1 MSLDTVSR
9 ANRAALSAAKALG
22 DIEPLDEIIIGRD
35 VLELV
40 SSAMYIDPMT
50 VYREYIQ
57 NAADAVDE
65 ARRQKLIAADA
76 AGQVE
81 ITVDA
86 ASRSVRIRDNGSG
99 ISNSQFARR
108 MAALGGSGKRGTTA
122 RGFRGVG
129 RLVSLGYAQELI
141 FRSKTADDAMV
152 AELIWDCRKLKA
164 ALREDEGDL
173 QSLIRNVTTLRKK
186 PIGDYP
192 ARFFEVELRG
202 ILRIRSD
209 KLMSPAAIEDYLGQ
223 VAPVPFAPEFRFGEN
238 IRSALAPFV
247 ALGEL
252 NITIDGSERPVY
264 RPHRDVIVKEGTK
277 PIAFDDVSITTIPSM
292 DGEPAAIVWILH
304 HQYDGALS
312 NSAACQRSKAAFR
325 QYSGRRAQSSRR
337 PVSRTT
343 IQRLDCWRNPRDRP
357 KDHPEWQ
364 ARPFRAERSLQQS
377 HQSYHS
383 AGARN
388 RPYLQDK
395 LDPAQFASRGRTSAA
410 EHRANNRR
418 SGPGGNWR
426 ERANTAT
433 GRS

>member
-129 RLVSLGYAQELI
+129 RLAGLGYAQELI

-164 ALREDEGDL
+164 ALREDEG
-173 QSLIRNVTTLRKK
+173 RPPK
-186 PIGDYP
+186 P
-192 ARFFEVELRG
+192 
-202 ILRIRSD
+202 
-209 KLMSPAAIEDYLGQ
+209 
-223 VAPVPFAPEFRFGEN
+223 
-238 IRSALAPFV
+238 
-247 ALGEL
+247 
-252 NITIDGSERPVY
+252 
-264 RPHRDVIVKEGTK
+264 
-277 PIAFDDVSITTIPSM
+277 
-292 DGEPAAIVWILH
+292 
-304 HQYDGALS
+304 
-312 NSAACQRSKAAFR
+312 
-325 QYSGRRAQSSRR
+325 
-337 PVSRTT
+337 
-343 IQRLDCWRNPRDRP
+343 
-357 KDHPEWQ
+357 
-364 ARPFRAERSLQQS
+364 
-377 HQSYHS
+377 
-383 AGARN
+383 
-388 RPYLQDK
+388 
-395 LDPAQFASRGRTSAA
+395 DP
-410 EHRANNRR
+410 
-418 SGPGGNWR
+418 
-426 ERANTAT
+426 
-433 GRS
+433 